1 MDKKSM
7 TNKRIEPVKKVRMLH
22 CPHCG
27 AEYEEG
33 LLRCPYCLSVDDH
46 QDESEFLEDLDEIRD
61 KMEDL
66 PEDAVRQANIIQTKE
81 AVSDFGRILK
91 RIGIVFGVIL
101 LLIGAGAL
109 CERMLS
115 GGGGAGSK
123 QKDKEKYLWM
133 QENIP
138 LLDEMYEKGDY
149 EGLLE
154 AYRSD
159 GDAWFYEWEH
169 YDLLQGLSLIDNVK
183 NYDIRFLEDA
193 EEMKGADSKLAL
205 DNRADLLSH
214 ELQLLYF
221 DKQASN
227 ARDIETIR
235 GLSADILEDLDT
247 RFALSEDEKAH
258 FDKIAKDNF
267 GYITIND
274 CREFLEKR

>member
-1 MDKKSM
+1 MEKKSM
-7 TNKRIEPVKKVRMLH
+7 TNKHIEPAKTVRMLH

-66 PEDAVRQANIIQTKE
+66 PEDAVRQANRIQTKE
-81 AVSDFGRILK
+81 AVSDFGKILK

-101 LLIGAGAL
+101 LIIAAGAL
-109 CERMLS
+109 SERLLS
-115 GGGGAGSK
+115 GGGNSK
-123 QKDKEKYLWM
+123 EKDKEKYLWM
-133 QENIP
+133 QENLP

-154 AYRSD
+154 AYHSD
-159 GDAWFYEWEH
+159 GNGWFYEWEH
-169 YDLLQGLSLIDNVK
+169 HDLLQGLSLIEDVRK
-183 NYDIRFLEDA
+183 YDIHFLEDA
-193 EEMKGADSKLAL
+193 EEMHGADSKQAL
-205 DNRADLLSH
+205 DNRAVLLSH

-227 ARDIETIR
+227 AKDIETVR
-235 GLSADILEDLDT
+235 GLSAEVLKDLET
-247 RFALSEDEKAH
+247 RFALSEDEQAYFEKL
-258 FDKIAKDNF
+258 AKENY
-267 GYITIND
+267 GYITISE
-274 CREFLEKR
+274 CREFLENR